1 VCCVNL
7 SKYPNCCASIS
18 STFTMMWTNPN
29 YIYIFPH
36 TDKKVTKEMDG
47 TKEML
52 EIGNHTYTKRENEK
66 EERQ

>member
-1 VCCVNL
+1 
-7 SKYPNCCASIS
+7 
-18 STFTMMWTNPN
+18 MMWTNPN